1 MLWKHSL
8 SNLYF
13 LIFLKFIS
21 CCQCNAKSVNI
32 TQNQSEHNLNIE
44 KRQLEF
50 EDFTTTELIE
60 NITETIFFDSSTS
73 PHQNGSESNETTTDI
88 FIETISAET
97 LDNDLEK
104 KDGTKEKPSK
114 DNGTTTETTF
124 NSGELIVEATENNVD
139 FNELSSIDLEFENTT
154 EAASRKKM
162 KIVKSSP
169 KDLVERCPHYKKG
182 NSFNLSKMADVWQVA
197 YYRLPNK
204 LKCFKLHIKMVKF
217 LEQQRYASIFGNFNE
232 TVHWEKCFLE
242 IKSSEK
248 LDGGSRRHFLQGTQ
262 SDKGVMDN
270 IIIDEEHCQNTTYL
284 TLHRESGDQ
293 WLVIKNLLVMRD
305 CDTGD
310 LVVFSRVPSRP
321 RKQEIL
327 DALRIFGE
335 NKPNGTMA
343 CEEKTD
349 KSWLRYQEETT
360 EAHSEDVN

>member
-1 MLWKHSL
+1 MKSVSFSFANRQWTKLVMLWKHSL

-217 LEQQRYASIFGNFNE
+217 LVNFQL
-232 TVHWEKCFLE
+232 FY
-242 IKSSEK
+242 
-248 LDGGSRRHFLQGTQ
+248 F
-262 SDKGVMDN
+262 
-270 IIIDEEHCQNTTYL
+270 
-284 TLHRESGDQ
+284 
-293 WLVIKNLLVMRD
+293 
-305 CDTGD
+305 
-310 LVVFSRVPSRP
+310 
-321 RKQEIL
+321 
-327 DALRIFGE
+327 
-335 NKPNGTMA
+335 
-343 CEEKTD
+343 
-349 KSWLRYQEETT
+349 
-360 EAHSEDVN
+360 AHYFCG